1 MATILTPAGTLGGL
15 SSRNQT
21 LHGIFLMREAERLRE
36 MARAIEQG
44 LIRSLV
50 DRVLPLEEV
59 RQAHERLDSGHGT
72 GKIVLRVAER

>member
-1 MATILTPAGTLGGL
+1 MGGL

>member
-1 MATILTPAGTLGGL
+1 
-15 SSRNQT
+15 
-21 LHGIFLMREAERLRE
+21 MREAERLRE